1 MFSIYYSNTKLTV
14 KQILSCFVG
23 IKFFTKHDKD
33 KYFEWQVLV
42 KISKL
47 YLSNS
52 LVKLEVCWSLT
63 HLKSIC
69 RTLRIIYQ
77 KMWKTLVLTKTRNDL
92 KRPERLTTSK
102 KRPKTTYNEQE
113 TTWND
118 PQRVRHNLQWPEHN
132 YSKQKK
138 DVKRPTTSRFS
149 DYFTIWAKRFS
160 SLTRFPPNIWLH
172 SFKHCFTENHG
183 ENRASSIFCH
193 ASSVNYHV
201 YFLRDKRFIFPIWIS
216 CHQGK
221 GEAIILAPFFHFHPF
236 PKSFGLQHLHLFVD
250 V

>member
-1 MFSIYYSNTKLTV
+1 M

-23 IKFFTKHDKD
+23 IIFFTKHDKD

-77 KMWKTLVLTKTRNDL
+77 KMWKTLALIKTRNDL

-118 PQRVRHNLQWPEHN
+118 PQRVRHNLQWPEHTYN
-132 YSKQKK
+132 EQRK
-138 DVKRPTTSRFS
+138 DAKRPTTSRFS
-149 DYFTIWAKRFS
+149 DYFTIWGKRFS
-160 SLTRFPPNIWLH
+160 SLTRFPPNIWLQ

-183 ENRASSIFCH
+183 ENRASSIFYH

-201 YFLRDKRFIFPIWIS
+201 YFLRDKRFIFS
-216 CHQGK
+216 CLDFVSSGK
-221 GEAIILAPFFHFHPF
+221 GRGYDFS
-236 PKSFGLQHLHLFVD
+236 SFLPLPPVS
-250 V
+250 